1 MDKFSF
7 RKAIISDA
15 KSIHKLINKF
25 ADKDAMLPRSLNE
38 IYENIRDFYICSA
51 DNKIVAVSALHIL
64 WEDLGE
70 IRSIAVSSKF
80 QGKGLGRK
88 LIKQCLKEAKSL
100 GIKKVFVL
108 TYFPDFFKDN
118 GFKDISKDALPHKIW
133 GDCLKCPKF
142 PDCAEVA
149 VIKYL

>member
-1 MDKFSF
+1 MDNFSF
-7 RKAIISDA
+7 RKAIISDG
-15 KSIHKLINKF
+15 KSIHKLISKF
-25 ADKDAMLPRSLNE
+25 ADKNAMLPRSLNE
-38 IYENIRDFYICSA
+38 IYENIRDFYICLA

-70 IRSIAVSSKF
+70 IRSIAVSNKY

-88 LIKQCLKEAKSL
+88 LIKQCMKEAKSL
-100 GIKKVFVL
+100 GLKKVFAL

-118 GFKDISKDALPHKIW
+118 DFKDISKDALPHKIW
-133 GDCLKCPKF
+133 GDCLKCAKF
-142 PDCAEVA
+142 PDCEEVA